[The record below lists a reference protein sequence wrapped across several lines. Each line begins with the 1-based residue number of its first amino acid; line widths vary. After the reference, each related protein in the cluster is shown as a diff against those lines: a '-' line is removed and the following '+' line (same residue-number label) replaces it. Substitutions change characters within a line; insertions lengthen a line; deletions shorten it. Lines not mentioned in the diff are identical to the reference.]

1 MTLKIYPSTYIHRES
16 LFLKYVFKK
25 IFIFFIQPL
34 KQDLKNLS
42 LYLYPQGKLVF
53 EVCFQK
59 NFYFFHTTAKA
70 RPYPQGEPVLE
81 VSF

>member
-34 KQDLKNLS
+34 KQDLIHRENLFLKYHS
-42 LYLYPQGKLVF
+42 ENSF
-53 EVCFQK
+53 
-59 NFYFFHTTAKA
+59 NFFIAKSIEYFIALA
-70 RPYPQGEPVLE
+70 EQP
-81 VSF
+81 